1 MFSKLVN
8 RSPDGRWTNKNRGR
22 VMPGSDDIAQAPQ
35 SVLLNPQTEV
45 DLGSQ
50 EEQQEQI
57 SGQQNVVFIRA
68 PKFKHPS
75 RLVSS
80 FAVTIALVIFLFL
93 FASAFANSDL
103 ILLETAIK
111 SCCMILNIAFV
122 SEIVFYSHLFQHNK
136 ETRKSNFSTVFNIV
150 LFVALTIAGVALF
163 IGNSSF

>member
-1 MFSKLVN
+1 
-8 RSPDGRWTNKNRGR
+8 
-22 VMPGSDDIAQAPQ
+22 MPNSDDVAQPPQ
-35 SVLLNPQTEV
+35 SVLLNSQT
-45 DLGSQ
+45 DAHLGSQ
-50 EEQQEQI
+50 EEHREQI
-57 SGQQNVVFIRA
+57 TEQQNVVFIRA

-80 FAVTIALVIFLFL
+80 FAVTIALVTFLF
-93 FASAFANSDL
+93 FFVSAFANSDL
-103 ILLETAIK
+103 FLLETAIK

-150 LFVALTIAGVALF
+150 LFVALTIAGLALL

>member
-1 MFSKLVN
+1 MIE
-8 RSPDGRWTNKNRGR
+8 
-22 VMPGSDDIAQAPQ
+22 SDDVAKPPQ
-35 SVLLNPQTEV
+35 SVLLNPQNDEQF
-45 DLGSQ
+45 GSQ
-50 EEQQEQI
+50 EEHQEQI
-57 SGQQNVVFIRA
+57 VEQQNVVFIRA
-68 PKFKHPS
+68 PKFNHPS

-80 FAVTIALVIFLFL
+80 FAMTIALVTFLF
-93 FASAFANSDL
+93 FFVSAFANSDL
-103 ILLETAIK
+103 FLLETAIK

>member
-1 MFSKLVN
+1 MN
-8 RSPDGRWTNKNRGR
+8 NRGHA
-22 VMPGSDDIAQAPQ
+22 MSDSNDIGQPPQ
-35 SVLLNPQTEV
+35 SVLLNPQNDEQ
-45 DLGSQ
+45 LGPQ
-50 EEQQEQI
+50 EEHQGQI
-57 SGQQNVVFIRA
+57 ADQQNIVFIRA

-80 FAVTIALVIFLFL
+80 FAVTIALITFLF
-93 FASAFANSDL
+93 FFVSAFANSDL
-103 ILLETAIK
+103 FLLETAIK

>member
-1 MFSKLVN
+1 
-8 RSPDGRWTNKNRGR
+8 
-22 VMPGSDDIAQAPQ
+22 MPNSGEIVQDESTPPQ
-35 SVLLNPQTEV
+35 PVLINPPVEASSISRQDHTE
-45 DLGSQ
+45 
-50 EEQQEQI
+50 ETEQSI
-57 SGQQNVVFIRA
+57 VFIRV

-80 FAVTIALVIFLFL
+80 FAVTIALVTFLFF
-93 FASAFANSDL
+93 FASAFAKSDL
-103 ILLETAIK
+103 FLLETAIK
-111 SCCMILNIAFV
+111 SCCVILNIAFV